1 MRKAIV
7 LCSAMFIVLFLAACG
22 DDVTDTDTNENN
34 DVSTLEDDAE
44 NTEEQEQVADDDEA
58 VNEAVEKQE
67 DNNIDESEQ
76 AEDQDDMKKM
86 MEDVNFD
93 EIEIEISY
101 GSDQEYEV
109 EIERHDNGDV
119 KAEIEDELTG
129 EDIDN
134 DLEAFNK
141 LYPLVKQLEM
151 EQATD
156 KEDVIQQVLDVFDLE
171 DDYEEF
177 EVEIK
182 FDDGTELSYED

>member
-76 AEDQDDMKKM
+76 AEDQDDMNKM

-101 GSDQEYEV
+101 GSDQEYEIGRAHV
-109 EIERHDNGDV
+109 
-119 KAEIEDELTG
+119 
-129 EDIDN
+129 
-134 DLEAFNK
+134 
-141 LYPLVKQLEM
+141 
-151 EQATD
+151 
-156 KEDVIQQVLDVFDLE
+156 
-171 DDYEEF
+171 
-177 EVEIK
+177 
-182 FDDGTELSYED
+182 